1 MFIVCARIYAKN
13 ASCAGGTFHKQ
24 ANYEEL
30 NLTAQCSLCIVKLKK
45 HVRVFERV
53 YQIQLFLFQITLLT
67 SRITPIHMKYV
78 RAENV

>member
-1 MFIVCARIYAKN
+1 MLHVLDKD
-13 ASCAGGTFHKQ
+13 ASYVTCTGTFHKQ

-53 YQIQLFLFQITLLT
+53 YQIQLFYFKLHFLHLVNNSPLL
-67 SRITPIHMKYV
+67 
-78 RAENV
+78 N